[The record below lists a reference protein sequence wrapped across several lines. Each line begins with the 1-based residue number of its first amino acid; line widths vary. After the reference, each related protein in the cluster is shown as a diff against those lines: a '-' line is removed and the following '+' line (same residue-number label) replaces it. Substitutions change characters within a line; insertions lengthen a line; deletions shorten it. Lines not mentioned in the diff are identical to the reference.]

1 VRLERAQ
8 RERLQ
13 KSASGW
19 RQEWVKSESES
30 VRCEMR
36 WGCDAPDEAVQS
48 VLVRTLNAT
57 RLRRNTVIVIVIG
70 DRIRKRLE
78 SDTTRLYWCESH
90 ESGGGEKHAQNC
102 VCMSSTA
109 LFLLAA
115 PLAWRSST
123 QHCIGQETCR
133 PASTA
138 AQSAPNQGPFHSNQT
153 RCRLESTCETRQP
166 CN

>member
-1 VRLERAQ
+1 
-8 RERLQ
+8 
-13 KSASGW
+13 
-19 RQEWVKSESES
+19 VKSESES

-138 AQSAPNQGPFHSNQT
+138 AQSAQT
-153 RCRLESTCETRQP
+153 KALFIRIRRAVGMSRPARHDSPAIDWRGGVCASHFTKLR
-166 CN
+166 